1 MIYVTLGVDDD
12 VNANS
17 DLNYSA
23 RYWLF
28 AIGFWQFSDLD
39 HDFDYDGF

>member
-12 VNANS
+12 VNADS
-17 DLNYSA
+17 DLNYSD
-23 RYWLF
+23 RY
-28 AIGFWQFSDLD
+28 WQFSDLD